1 MSDINGS
8 AIVQSRQSTDL
19 RGIGALVLL
28 TASFAMLTVLSRY
41 LGNGFTPAQQVYL
54 RTGLAFFI
62 AIIAFSRWIR
72 WRNMLRIRAR
82 EWGVV
87 VGRTV
92 LLYVIGTTLF
102 SKAAGMTAVSD
113 ISFIAA
119 LPLVSALGM
128 LMRSVRVS
136 AVRVVFVGGSAVGVT
151 ILSGFGGSAA
161 SSLNYGNLLAL
172 LAMVAMSL
180 AYLGRDWHDG
190 TLNNHELTALTLGV
204 GAVGVVLT
212 SVLQG
217 DGLPYVAPHTSA
229 VMLWAAIGLA
239 GVLSVLNVFLI
250 NYSFERVD
258 PVLSGNMLTVEC
270 VWGLLFGLFFFGQV
284 PTWTGIAGG
293 TVIVLCALA
302 LNLLDGRSAPAEEV
316 PEDEAPVPI
325 PVGRTEPEF
334 ALSSAEQSAP
344 VLRMYLSEDL
354 DQPRSP
360 REEELA
366 ASHSWIGAWANDP
379 ANGQGRRSEAS

>member
-8 AIVQSRQSTDL
+8 AVVQSRQSTDL

-62 AIIAFSRWIR
+62 AIVVFSRWVR
-72 WRNMLRIRAR
+72 WRTILRTCLR
-82 EWGVV
+82 EWCVII
-87 VGRTV
+87 GRTV
-92 LLYVIGTTLF
+92 LLYVVGTTLF

-128 LMRSVRVS
+128 LLRSVRVS
-136 AVRVVFVGGSAVGVT
+136 AVRVVFVGGSAVGVA
-151 ILSGFGGSAA
+151 ILSGFSGSAA
-161 SSLNYGNLLAL
+161 SSLNYGNLIAL
-172 LAMVAMSL
+172 VAMVAMSL
-180 AYLGRDWHDG
+180 GYLGRGWHDG

-212 SVLQG
+212 SVVQG
-217 DGLPYVAPHTSA
+217 DSLPHIPSHTSA
-229 VMLWAAIGLA
+229 VMLWAAVGLA

-250 NYSFERVD
+250 NYSFDRVD
-258 PVLSGNMLTVEC
+258 AVLSGNMLTVEC

-284 PTWTGIAGG
+284 PTWSGIIGG
-293 TVIVLCALA
+293 AVIVLCALA
-302 LNLLDGRSAPAEEV
+302 LNLLDGRVAPAEAE
-316 PEDEAPVPI
+316 PEEDEPVPTHI
-325 PVGRTEPEF
+325 TTPQPDF
-334 ALSSAEQSAP
+334 ALTAADQTAP
-344 VLRMYLSEDL
+344 VLRMYLADNINEPATPAED
-354 DQPRSP
+354 
-360 REEELA
+360 EVA
-366 ASHSWIGAWANDP
+366 ASHSWIGPWTAHDQSP
-379 ANGQGRRSEAS
+379 HSQAS

>member
-1 MSDINGS
+1 
-8 AIVQSRQSTDL
+8 
-19 RGIGALVLL
+19 
-28 TASFAMLTVLSRY
+28 MLTVLSRY
-41 LGNGFTPAQQVYL
+41 LGNGFTPPQQVYL

-62 AIIAFSRWIR
+62 AILVFSRWIR
-72 WRNMLRIRAR
+72 WRTVLRIRMR
-82 EWGVV
+82 EWCVV
-87 VGRTV
+87 IGRTV
-92 LLYVIGTTLF
+92 LLYVVGTTLF

-136 AVRVVFVGGSAVGVT
+136 AIRVVFVGGSAVGVA

-161 SSLNYGNLLAL
+161 SSLNYGNLIAL
-172 LAMVAMSL
+172 VAMVAMSL
-180 AYLGRDWHDG
+180 SYLGRDWHDG
-190 TLNNHELTALTLGV
+190 SLNNHELTALTLGV

-217 DGLPYVAPHTSA
+217 DGLPHVPSHTSA

-258 PVLSGNMLTVEC
+258 AVLSGNMLTVEC

-284 PTWTGIAGG
+284 PTWSGIAGG
-293 TVIVLCALA
+293 TIIVLCALA
-302 LNLLDGRSAPAEEV
+302 LNLLDGRASHVDAEPENDDSAPENT
-316 PEDEAPVPI
+316 D
-325 PVGRTEPEF
+325 RREPEF
-334 ALSSAEQSAP
+334 AALATVEQAAP
-344 VLRMYLSEDL
+344 VLRMYRPEGREE
-354 DQPRSP
+354 PRSS
-360 REEELA
+360 REDELA
-366 ASHSWIGAWANDP
+366 ASHSWIGAWTDDP
-379 ANGQGRRSEAS
+379 TNEHGQRSAAS

>member
-1 MSDINGS
+1 
-8 AIVQSRQSTDL
+8 
-19 RGIGALVLL
+19 
-28 TASFAMLTVLSRY
+28 MLTVLSRY
-41 LGNGFTPAQQVYL
+41 LGGGFTPAQQVYL
-54 RTGLAFFI
+54 RSGLAFFI
-62 AIIAFSRWIR
+62 AIVVFSRWIR
-72 WRNMLRIRAR
+72 WRTVLRIRAR
-82 EWGVV
+82 EWCVI

-92 LLYVIGTTLF
+92 LLYVVGTTLF

-128 LMRSVRVS
+128 LFRSVRVS
-136 AVRVVFVGGSAVGVT
+136 AVRIIFVGGSGVGVA
-151 ILSGFGGSAA
+151 ILSGFSGSAT

-172 LAMVAMSL
+172 VAVVAMSL
-180 AYLGRDWHDG
+180 SYLGRDWHDG

-212 SVLQG
+212 SVVQG
-217 DGLPYVAPHTSA
+217 DGLPHVASHVSA
-229 VMLWAAIGLA
+229 VMLWGAVGLA

-270 VWGLLFGLFFFGQV
+270 VWGLLFGLLFFGQV
-284 PTWTGIAGG
+284 PTWSGIAGG

-302 LNLLDGRSAPAEEV
+302 LNLLDGRGAPADGV
-316 PEDEAPVPI
+316 PEDPVPAPI
-325 PVGRTEPEF
+325 LPQPEF
-334 ALSSAEQSAP
+334 ALSTVEQSSP
-344 VLRMYLSEDL
+344 VLRMYLSDDREE
-354 DQPRSP
+354 PRSQ

-366 ASHSWIGAWANDP
+366 ASHSWIGAWVNDP
-379 ANGQGRRSEAS
+379 AKGQQSAAS